1 MIPWNQAEMKPL
13 EEFMEEGRFFYYMVD
28 HPVEDVRSTNTI
40 LSFIPDD
47 DVASYLDMEYFLNRS
62 GRKIAST
69 LVSRISDDENFI
81 YKLAMIVVNRYK
93 SKWEQLFARYSDLET
108 LSLLDNINV
117 TRETTYGKKVNDTGT
132 NTTTKSGTETRT
144 QGGSEQREE
153 SFPQDRK
160 TTRELSGGWK
170 DTDTTSTTRTGT
182 QDVTESFPSPRVS
195 SKATTGSYADADTT
209 STTRTGS
216 TKVTDKGDTATST
229 WGFNSS
235 TAVRLNK
242 SGPDNSETGIT
253 TETSYGEEGLKD
265 QRSGN
270 ITRTYN
276 SLTEATTES
285 GSSKLS
291 TTFGENGLKD
301 ENAGDVTRL
310 YQNYKDEV
318 KETGTKRLTIS
329 FPNGGKTD
337 ELSFN
342 NRSDSE
348 SISKE
353 SQASGKDTHTE
364 RGHRYK
370 DYVQQYLAIFSSAQ
384 MLDFLEIVFDDVDNV
399 LTLPIFA

>member
-1 MIPWNQAEMKPL
+1 MIAWNQAEMKPL
-13 EEFMEEGRFFYYMVD
+13 EGYIEDCRFFYYMVD
-28 HPVEDVRSTNTI
+28 HNAGQLRNANTI

-69 LVSRISDDENFI
+69 LVSRISDDEDFI
-81 YKLAMIVVNRYK
+81 SKLAMIVVNRYK
-93 SKWEQLFARYSDLET
+93 AKWEQLFARYSDLET

-117 TRETTYGKKVNDTGT
+117 TREIAYGKKVNDSGT
-132 NTTTKSGTETRT
+132 NTITKSGTETHT

-160 TTRELSGGWK
+160 TTRELTGGWK

-182 QDVTESFPSPRVS
+182 QDVVESFPSPRVS

-242 SGPDNSETGIT
+242 TGPENSETGLT
-253 TETSYGEEGLKD
+253 TETSYGEGGLKD
-265 QRSGN
+265 QRAGN

-342 NRSDSE
+342 SRSDSE

-364 RGHRYK
+364 TGHRYK
-370 DYVQQYLAIFSSAQ
+370 DYVQQYLSIFSSSQ
-384 MLDFLEIVFDDVDNV
+384 MLDFLEIVFDDVDSV

>member
-1 MIPWNQAEMKPL
+1 MIAWNQAEMKPL
-13 EEFMEEGRFFYYMVD
+13 EEYIDDCRFFYYMVD
-28 HPVEDVRSTNTI
+28 HSADPSGNAGAN

-69 LVSRISDDENFI
+69 LVSRISDDENFVS
-81 YKLAMIVVNRYK
+81 KLAMIVINRYK
-93 SKWEQLFARYSDLET
+93 AKWEQLFARYSDLET

-117 TRETTYGKKVNDTGT
+117 IRETTYGKKVNDTGT
-132 NTTTKSGTETRT
+132 NTTTKSGTETHT

-182 QDVTESFPSPRVS
+182 QDVTESFPSPRIS
-195 SKATTGSYADADTT
+195 TKAMTGSYADADTT

-216 TKVTDKGDTATST
+216 TKVTDKGDTATSI

-235 TAVRLNK
+235 SAVRLNK
-242 SGPDNSETGIT
+242 SGPEDSETGLT

-265 QRSGN
+265 QRGGN

-310 YQNYKDEV
+310 YQNYKDEMT
-318 KETGTKRLTIS
+318 ETGTKRLTIS

-353 SQASGKDTHTE
+353 SQLSGKDTYTE
-364 RGHRYK
+364 RGHRYN
-370 DYVQQYLAIFSSAQ
+370 DYIQQYLSLFSSAQ